1 MPRRFFCV
9 IIGSMAE
16 KKLKI
21 LLADDEENI
30 RLLGEKL
37 LREAGYVVI
46 LAANGDEAVE
56 KAISEK
62 PDLVI
67 TDIKMPKKTGFEVCK
82 ALRSDPVLSRVPILI
97 LSALG
102 DEFNKLT
109 GFEGGANDFI
119 TKPFRT
125 EELKERVAL
134 LLEREIKSAKR
145 AAPSRIAA
153 EEEIFKLTQI
163 PTGVEILDKMLG
175 GGLPKGSNIL
185 LIGPLGRG
193 KSTFARRFI
202 AEGLSQGE
210 KCLFVAVDDDPILVR
225 SELKKMTRKVSAELE
240 NNNAL
245 RFVDAYTWT
254 SAEKRPQEKYRI
266 EGVLNLEQLSDLISR
281 AGNDIGQSVQQKSGG
296 RRVVDSISSLF
307 VNFELPAVQRFL
319 SQIGH
324 TALAFGGVTTL
335 FVLEEGS
342 VSEQIVNNIKYLMDG
357 VLEFKEDLG
366 KKRIRVSSMKWFK
379 FGNEWFNWQL

>member
-1 MPRRFFCV
+1 
-9 IIGSMAE
+9 MAE

>member
-1 MPRRFFCV
+1 
-9 IIGSMAE
+9 MAE
-16 KKLKI
+16 KKHKI

-37 LREAGYVVI
+37 LREAGYEVV
-46 LAANGDEAVE
+46 LATNGAEAIA

-67 TDIKMPKKTGFEVCK
+67 TDIRMPQKNGFEVCK
-82 ALRSDPVLSRVPILI
+82 ALRSDPVLSHVPILI

-119 TKPFRT
+119 TKPFRA
-125 EELKERVAL
+125 EELKERVSML
-134 LLEREIKSAKR
+134 FDRDIKAVQKFRPAKD
-145 AAPSRIAA
+145 ASDQTEDQLI
-153 EEEIFKLTQI
+153 QI
-163 PTGVEILDKMLG
+163 PTGIESLDMTLG
-175 GGLPKGSNIL
+175 GGFPKGSNIL

-202 AEGLSQGE
+202 AEGLAKDE

-225 SELKKMTRKVSAELE
+225 SELNKMIQKKSAQQEE
-240 NNNAL
+240 SGTL
-245 RFVDAYTWT
+245 RFIDAYTWT
-254 SAEKRPQEKYRI
+254 SGEVRTQEKYRI
-266 EGVLNLEQLSDLISR
+266 EEVLNLDQLSGLISQ
-281 AGNDIGQSVQQKSGG
+281 AGNDIGQSVQQKCGG
-296 RRVVDSISSLF
+296 RRVIDSISSFF

-324 TALAFGGVTTL
+324 TALSFGGVTTL
-335 FVLEEGS
+335 FIIEEGS
-342 VSEQIVNNIKYLMDG
+342 INEQVVNNIKYLMDG
-357 VLEFKEDLG
+357 VIELKEDNG
-366 KKRIRVSSMKWFK
+366 KKKIRVSSMKWIQ
-379 FGNEWFNWQL
+379 FGKDWVNW

>member
-1 MPRRFFCV
+1 MDP
-9 IIGSMAE
+9 MAE
-16 KKLKI
+16 KKPKI

-37 LREAGYVVI
+37 LREAGYEVV
-46 LAANGDEAVE
+46 LATNGAEAIE

-82 ALRSDPVLSRVPILI
+82 ALRSDPVLSHVPILI

-119 TKPFRT
+119 TKPFRA

-134 LLEREIKSAKR
+134 LLEREIKAAKR
-145 AAPSRIAA
+145 ATPAGIAA
-153 EEEIFKLTQI
+153 QAELKLTQI
-163 PTGVEILDKMLG
+163 PTGVESLDKMLG

-225 SELKKMTRKVSAELE
+225 SELNKMTRTMSAEHE

-254 SAEKRPQEKYRI
+254 SGEGSPQEKFRI

-281 AGNDIGQSVQQKSGG
+281 AGNDIGQSIQQKEGG
-296 RRVVDSISSLF
+296 RRVVDSISSFF
-307 VNFELPAVQRFL
+307 VNFELPAVQHFL

-335 FVLEEGS
+335 FVIEEGS

-357 VLEFKEDLG
+357 VLEFKEDIG
-366 KKRIRVSSMKWFK
+366 KKRIRVSSMKWFN
-379 FGNEWFNWQL
+379 FGKEWITW

>member
-1 MPRRFFCV
+1 
-9 IIGSMAE
+9 MAE

-202 AEGLSQGE
+202 AEGLSRGE

-225 SELKKMTRKVSAELE
+225 SELKKMTRTVSAELE

-281 AGNDIGQSVQQKSGG
+281 AGNDIGQSVQLKSGG

>member
-1 MPRRFFCV
+1 MDPV
-9 IIGSMAE
+9 DE
-16 KKLKI
+16 KKQKI

-37 LREAGYVVI
+37 LREAGYEVV
-46 LAANGDEAVE
+46 LAANGAEAIE

-67 TDIKMPKKTGFEVCK
+67 TDIKMPQKTGFEVCK

-119 TKPFRT
+119 TKPFRA

-134 LLEREIKSAKR
+134 LLERGAKGGQRAASSKIAAAQAEIK
-145 AAPSRIAA
+145 
-153 EEEIFKLTQI
+153 FTQI
-163 PTGVEILDKMLG
+163 PTGVEILDKLIG

-185 LIGPLGRG
+185 LIGALGRG
-193 KSTFARRFI
+193 KSTFARKFI
-202 AEGLSQGE
+202 AEGLTRGE
-210 KCLFVAVDDDPILVR
+210 KCLFVAVDDDPLLVR
-225 SELKKMTRKVSAELE
+225 SELNKMTRTMSTELE
-240 NNNAL
+240 NKNAL

-254 SAEKRPQEKYRI
+254 SGEGRSQEQYRI
-266 EGVLNLEQLSDLISR
+266 EGVLNLDQLSELISR
-281 AGNDIGQSVQQKSGG
+281 AGNDIGQSVQQKAGG
-296 RRVVDSISSLF
+296 RRVIDSISSFF

-335 FVLEEGS
+335 FVIEEGS
-342 VSEQIVNNIKYLMDG
+342 VSEQVVNNIKYLMDG
-357 VLEFKEDLG
+357 VIEFKEDIG
-366 KKRIRVSSMKWFK
+366 KKRIRVSSMKWINFEK
-379 FGNEWFNWQL
+379 EWVTW

>member
-1 MPRRFFCV
+1 
-9 IIGSMAE
+9 MAE
-16 KKLKI
+16 KKLKL

-37 LREAGYVVI
+37 LREAGYEVI
-46 LAANGDEAVE
+46 LATNGAEAIE

-67 TDIKMPKKTGFEVCK
+67 TDIKMPKKSGFEVCK
-82 ALRSDPVLSRVPILI
+82 ALRSDPVLSHVPILI

-119 TKPFRT
+119 TKPFRA
-125 EELKERVAL
+125 EELKERIAL
-134 LLEREIKSAKR
+134 LLEREIKAAR
-145 AAPSRIAA
+145 RMAPSMIAA
-153 EEEIFKLTQI
+153 AQSELKLTQI
-163 PTGVEILDKMLG
+163 PTGIESLDKMLG

-202 AEGLSQGE
+202 AEGLTRGE

-225 SELKKMTRKVSAELE
+225 SELNKMARTISTEQE
-240 NNNAL
+240 NTNAL

-254 SAEKRPQEKYRI
+254 SGEGRQQEKYRV

-296 RRVVDSISSLF
+296 RRVVDSISSFF

-357 VLEFKEDLG
+357 VLEFKEDIG
-366 KKRIRVSSMKWFK
+366 KKRIRVSSMKWFN
-379 FGNEWFNWQL
+379 FGKEWINW